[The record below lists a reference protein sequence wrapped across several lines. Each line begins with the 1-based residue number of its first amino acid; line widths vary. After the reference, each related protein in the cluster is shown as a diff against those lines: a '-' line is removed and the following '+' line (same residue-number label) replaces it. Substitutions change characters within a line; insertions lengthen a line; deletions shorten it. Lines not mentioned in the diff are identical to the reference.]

1 MGAFLHHGG
10 EPMQIPRLLM
20 EQSYAK
26 LQMSTTP
33 SRQEVEQPRADLD
46 IQQPRAVM
54 NITRTPSKLTIDQTE
69 AFADMDIKSIFRRS
83 EEWAAEGKRAI
94 GEGIGRRAEEGSELI
109 KIENGGNA
117 IAEFAKINGS
127 PPAKQFNIGVIP
139 SFFSVKIH
147 YQPSELKIDVEPQK
161 AIIEA
166 TPHKPIV
173 NYQPGKVHI
182 DMLQYPELKIEVDE
196 TGQNGDKV

>member
-10 EPMQIPRLLM
+10 EHMQIPRLLM
-20 EQSYAK
+20 QQTYAK

-33 SRQEVEQPRADLD
+33 SRQEVEQPQADLE

-54 NITRTPSKLTIDQTE
+54 NIKRTPSKLTIDQTE

-83 EEWAAEGKRAI
+83 EEWAAEGKRAV
-94 GEGIGRRAEEGSELI
+94 GEGMGRRAEEGSELI
-109 KIENGGNA
+109 KIENGGNV

-127 PPAKQFNIGVIP
+127 SPAKQFTIGVIP

-147 YQPSELKIDVEPQK
+147 YQPSELQIDVEPQK

-173 NYQPGKVHI
+173 NYQPGKVNI

-196 TGQNGDKV
+196 TGQNGDTV

>member
-1 MGAFLHHGG
+1 
-10 EPMQIPRLLM
+10 MQIPRLLM
-20 EQSYAK
+20 QQTYAK

-33 SRQEVEQPRADLD
+33 SRQEVEQARAELE

-54 NITRTPSKLTIDQTE
+54 NMTRTPSKLTIDQTE

-83 EEWAAEGKRAI
+83 EEWAAEGKRAVV
-94 GEGIGRRAEEGSELI
+94 EGMGRRAEEGSELI

-117 IAEFAKINGS
+117 IAEFAKINGA
-127 PPAKQFNIGVIP
+127 PPVKQFNIGVIP

-147 YQPSELKIDVEPQK
+147 YQPSELQIDVEPQK

-173 NYQPGKVHI
+173 NYQPGKVNI
-182 DMLQYPELKIEVDE
+182 EMLQYPDLKIEVDE
-196 TGQNGDKV
+196 TGQNGDEV

>member
-1 MGAFLHHGG
+1 
-10 EPMQIPRLLM
+10 MQIPRLLM
-20 EQSYAK
+20 EQTYAK

-33 SRQEVEQPRADLD
+33 SKQEVEQPRAELE

-54 NITRTPSKLTIDQTE
+54 NIRRTPSKLTIDQTE

-94 GEGIGRRAEEGSELI
+94 GEGMGRRAEEGSELI

>member
-1 MGAFLHHGG
+1 
-10 EPMQIPRLLM
+10 
-20 EQSYAK
+20 
-26 LQMSTTP
+26 
-33 SRQEVEQPRADLD
+33 
-46 IQQPRAVM
+46 M
-54 NITRTPSKLTIDQTE
+54 NMTRTPSKLTIDQTE

-83 EEWAAEGKRAI
+83 EEWAAEGKRAV
-94 GEGIGRRAEEGSELI
+94 GEGMGRRAEEGSELI

-117 IAEFAKINGS
+117 IAEFAKINGT

-147 YQPSELKIDVEPQK
+147 YQPSELQIEVEPQK

-173 NYQPGKVHI
+173 NYQPGKVNI
-182 DMLQYPELKIEVDE
+182 DMLQYPDLKIEVDE